1 LAGESHDQAEPPG
14 LDRCNA
20 LRARS
25 RRRCA
30 PAHQSDGH
38 LPDTERETKAHCDA
52 IVAYA
57 DPVANRQIFDSDAHV
72 WKGRVGVDTKSQRA
86 IGGNIEV
93 AGTPKQVMEQFVR
106 LKEAGIDGL
115 QLSFFDV
122 QSDLDHFGARVLP
135 LMKQAG
141 LRP

>member
-1 LAGESHDQAEPPG
+1 MTKL
-14 LDRCNA
+14 
-20 LRARS
+20 S
-25 RRRCA
+25 RRDLTAAALFARDLGDDVRLLTN
-30 PAHQSDGH
+30 PMVIS
-38 LPDTERETKAHCDA
+38 PDTERETKAHCDA

-93 AGTPKQVMEQFVR
+93 AGTPKQVVEQFVR